1 MRLRLLTWATFTC
14 QPRTSKFL
22 SYQWLTTNRLSVRKR
37 RSLLPLSSA
46 IFPQVRF
53 LSLLLKSLRA
63 RRCMWWLDKLQLVN
77 SLTTSTMTKWWSM
90 VVTSRDHRMSN
101 RATSVVSSIQTEPPT
116 RMRSCRSCKTL
127 KRMTTG
133 IPSPTRSI
141 RLVVWKTGTG
151 TTSMVTVSWMATG
164 MAMLTVRASLPITTS
179 TPTLAYLLPIN
190 GLATSEINSSV
201 SGKG

>member
-1 MRLRLLTWATFTC
+1 M
-14 QPRTSKFL
+14 
-22 SYQWLTTNRLSVRKR
+22 TNLLSVRKR

-46 IFPQVRF
+46 IFPQVHF
-53 LSLLLKSLRA
+53 LSPLLRNLRA

-77 SLTTSTMTKWWSM
+77 SLTTSTMTKWWLM

-101 RATSVVSSIQTEPPT
+101 RATSVISSIQTEPQT
-116 RMRSCRSCKTL
+116 RMRSCRSWTTL
-127 KRMTTG
+127 KRRTTG
-133 IPSPTRSI
+133 IPSPIRSI
-141 RLVVWKTGTG
+141 RLVVWKTGKG

-190 GLATSEINSSV
+190 GPATSEINSSV

>member
-1 MRLRLLTWATFTC
+1 M
-14 QPRTSKFL
+14 
-22 SYQWLTTNRLSVRKR
+22 TNLLSVRKR

-46 IFPQVRF
+46 IFPQVHF
-53 LSLLLKSLRA
+53 LSPLLRNLRA

-101 RATSVVSSIQTEPPT
+101 RATSVVSSIQIEPPT
-116 RMRSCRSCKTL
+116 RMRSCRSWTTL
-127 KRMTTG
+127 KRRTTG

-151 TTSMVTVSWMATG
+151 KTSMVTVSWMATG